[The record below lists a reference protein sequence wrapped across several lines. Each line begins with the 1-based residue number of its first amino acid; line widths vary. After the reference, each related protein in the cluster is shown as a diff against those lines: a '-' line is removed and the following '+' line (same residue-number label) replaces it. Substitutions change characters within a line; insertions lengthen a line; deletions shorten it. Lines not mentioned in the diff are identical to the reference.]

1 LEPRDVTLRAR
12 LAQVPQRHLSRALAL
27 AVLGAAL
34 VYVGHVLSRF
44 PGAGGKVGGDY
55 AYFMPLLL
63 AGKYWIAENGVLAVP
78 RFSPAFCG
86 GLPFL
91 ANPQSIFYSVPQALA
106 WLAGPLG
113 TFMATTIAFA
123 AAGSVG
129 TYALMRRR
137 FGSSAPAAVLSA
149 VIFLCNGFLLHR
161 MGAGHVTYHVFGLVP
176 ILCYLLLTPI
186 GDPPGSPG
194 ILALRALAPMSLAG
208 AILAYVV
215 YAGAANIAVPMGIAC
230 LAVWLLHALARRPDH
245 WFWPLGLGAAV
256 LGAAAAAAKL
266 APAAV
271 FVSHFPRVAAIALF
285 DDPLELAH
293 SLFVGLFLPELLPER
308 VWAVGRHELDFGV
321 GLVPLLLLYWAWRR
335 YRRTPAC
342 RSLSRGTLAKLAAL
356 LLVLALP
363 VALNLGGPEHAA
375 WLKSLPY
382 VGDNILLVRWFLIYV
397 MPLTVGAGLALDYAV
412 SEHAQRS
419 VAALGG
425 VVITVLPL
433 ALMTHGYEGLQP
445 YDPAPAAAADAALA
459 RSGTVPTVT
468 RIGRLGSSSGP
479 NDGLFA
485 GASSIPCYEPIFG
498 YRLETFQGWRLTG
511 PLSDG
516 WHLRNPACYIYGSE
530 NGCAPAATFTEA
542 ERAEEAAF
550 AAYRPFAYVVPRWQ
564 RWADRLSI
572 CGIAAILLGLGLGAA
587 AGRIRARARVP
598 SVDCEPIRAA

>member
-1 LEPRDVTLRAR
+1 MTLRER
-12 LAQVPQRHLSRALAL
+12 LAQVPQRHLSRTLAL
-27 AVLGAAL
+27 AVLGAAI
-34 VYVGHVLSRF
+34 VYVGHVLWLF
-44 PGAGGKVGGDY
+44 PGADGRVGGDY

-63 AGKYWIAENGVLAVP
+63 AGKYWTAENGVLALP

-106 WLAGPLG
+106 WIAGPLG

-123 AAGSVG
+123 GTGAVG

-137 FGSSAPAAVLSA
+137 FGSSATAAALSA

-186 GDPPGSPG
+186 GDVPGARG
-194 ILALRALAPMSLAG
+194 AMAVRALAPMSLAG

-215 YAGAANIAVPMGIAC
+215 YAGAANIAVPLGITC
-230 LAVWLLHALARRPDH
+230 IAVWLLHALGRRPAH

-256 LGAAAAAAKL
+256 IGAAAAAAKL
-266 APAAV
+266 APASV
-271 FVSHFPRVAAIALF
+271 FVAHFPRVAEIALF

-293 SLFVGLFLPELLPER
+293 ALFVGLFVPERLPER

-321 GLVPLLLLYWAWRR
+321 GLVPLLLLLAAWHR
-335 YRRTPAC
+335 YRRTPAW
-342 RSLSRGTLAKLAAL
+342 RSHSLGTIAKLGAL
-356 LLVLALP
+356 LLLLALP

-382 VGDNILLVRWFLIYV
+382 IGDNILLVRWFLVYV

-412 SEHAQRS
+412 PEQSLRR

-425 VVITVLPL
+425 VVVTAFPL

-445 YDPAPAAAADAALA
+445 YDPAQVVAADAALA
-459 RSGTVPTVT
+459 RSGAVPPIT
-468 RIGRLGSSSGP
+468 RIGSVGSSSGP
-479 NDGLFA
+479 NDGLVS
-485 GASSIPCYEPIFG
+485 GASSVPCYEPIFG
-498 YRLETFQGWRLTG
+498 YRLETFQAWQLSG
-511 PLSDG
+511 PLADG

-530 NGCAPAATFTEA
+530 NGCAPGATFTEA

-564 RWADRLSI
+564 RWADWISV
-572 CGIAAILLGLGLGAA
+572 CGIAAILLGLGLAAA
-587 AGRIRARARVP
+587 AGRIYARARAS
-598 SVDCEPIRAA
+598 SVDYEPIRAA